1 MTVKK
6 HAIVLDQATMARV
19 TELCRLGARPPVIY
33 ALFPD
38 FPKDLVVDM
47 WVIHQGKR
55 PPKGPLP
62 SDLNSYMLGSHRRL
76 QSSFILKTFSDL
88 RNAGSHDVD
97 AIIAAHRL
105 YLETF
110 KDHAELNP
118 LFSVERTW
126 VLIRE
131 FISVRS
137 IALVRCPCCHAQYVH
152 KAYEFVNHR
161 LCPMYKLIPH
171 TDDILQKA
179 INPSWTED
187 APADRKGR
195 QANYSMN
202 EIAMPTGNSSVVN
215 PFTYADAF
223 A

>member
-1 MTVKK
+1 M
-6 HAIVLDQATMARV
+6 
-19 TELCRLGARPPVIY
+19 
-33 ALFPD
+33 
-38 FPKDLVVDM
+38 
-47 WVIHQGKR
+47 
-55 PPKGPLP
+55 
-62 SDLNSYMLGSHRRL
+62 
-76 QSSFILKTFSDL
+76 
-88 RNAGSHDVD
+88 D

-179 INPSWTED
+179 INPNRVED
-187 APADRKGR
+187 SSVDRKGST
-195 QANYSMN
+195 ASYTMN
-202 EIAMPTGNSSVVN
+202 EIAMPTGKSSSVN
-215 PFTYADAF
+215 PFTYVDAF